1 MRAELLTEGPR
12 LEQRCHLV
20 EEPLP
25 LMDVLPKT
33 RESAWR
39 CDSESHLI
47 LFILFFEFH
56 GTREHVSALS
66 FALQG
71 EFTHSPEILLYSTS
85 QKITQFCTQRLRPYR
100 IQPAP
105 RRSNIERVDRNKP
118 GNLFPL
124 TS

>member
-1 MRAELLTEGPR
+1 MRAELLTEGPQ

-33 RESAWR
+33 QKSAWR

-47 LFILFFEFH
+47 LFILFCEFY

-66 FALQG
+66 FRSAG
-71 EFTHSPEILLYSTS
+71 GIHSFTRDFIVFDFPENHSILHTTFMSL
-85 QKITQFCTQRLRPYR
+85 
-100 IQPAP
+100 
-105 RRSNIERVDRNKP
+105 
-118 GNLFPL
+118 
-124 TS
+124 